1 VAADDVPGLVDLA
14 KRLAAGLVVVGPEA
28 PLVAGLVDALEEAG
42 IPALGPSRAAAQLE
56 GSKAFCKELLRRHR
70 IPTAGYRSFN
80 EAAEAISYCETH
92 DRWPT
97 VVKADGLAAGKG
109 VVIAHDSAT
118 AVGAVRDIMLNR
130 RFGEAGARLIIEEF
144 LVGEE
149 LSMTALVDGETIA
162 ILESSRDHK
171 AAFDGDT
178 GPNTGGMGAFSPSRL
193 LTPRLYEQIEE
204 RVLIPV
210 VHAMARAGSP
220 YRGLLYAG
228 LMITPDG
235 PSVLEFNVR
244 GGDPEMEVVLPRLE
258 SDAVELFLAAATG
271 SLSEVGEIR
280 WSPKVACGVVLA
292 DGGYPTSTTPG
303 TPIEGT
309 EEAAALPDV
318 KVFHGGTKRD
328 PEGRLVTAGGRVL
341 CVTGLGDD
349 LGSARERAYQGVRRI
364 RFEGMRYRTDI
375 GWRELAGAPA
385 PAGHS

>member
-1 VAADDVPGLVDLA
+1 MSL
-14 KRLAAGLVVVGPEA
+14 GPATSEA
-28 PLVAGLVDALEEAG
+28 PIDRRQRHTLRGFDPDA
-42 IPALGPSRAAAQLE
+42 
-56 GSKAFCKELLRRHR
+56 
-70 IPTAGYRSFN
+70 FN
-80 EAAEAISYCETH
+80 EAAEAISYCETL
-92 DRWPT
+92 DRWPA
-97 VVKADGLAAGKG
+97 VLKADGLAAGKG
-109 VVIAHDSAT
+109 VVIAQEPRT
-118 AVGAVRDIMLNR
+118 AVAAVRDIMLNR
-130 RFGEAGARLIIEEF
+130 RYGEAGARLVIEDF

-210 VHAMARAGSP
+210 VHAMARSGAP

-228 LMITPDG
+228 LMITTEG
-235 PSVLEFNVR
+235 PMVLEFNVR

-271 SLSEVGEIR
+271 RLAEVEEIR

-292 DGGYPTSTTPG
+292 DGGYPESTTPG
-303 TPIEGT
+303 LPIEGVQ
-309 EEAAALPDV
+309 EAAALPDV
-318 KVFHGGTKRD
+318 KVFHAGTRLVD
-328 PEGRLVTAGGRVL
+328 GRLVTAGGRVL

-349 LGSARERAYQGVRRI
+349 LAAARERAYQGVRRI

-375 GWRELAGAPA
+375 GWRELSGAPEVA
-385 PAGHS
+385 SRP